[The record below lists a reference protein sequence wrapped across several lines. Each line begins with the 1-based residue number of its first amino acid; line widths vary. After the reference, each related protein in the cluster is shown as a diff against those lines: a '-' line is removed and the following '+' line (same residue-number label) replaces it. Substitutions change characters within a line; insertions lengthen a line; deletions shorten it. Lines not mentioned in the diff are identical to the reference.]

1 MKKRE
6 PVSSIMT
13 DSVITVSVNDHLR
26 DVKKKFSKENIRHL
40 PVMSGEELVGIISKN
55 DIMRL
60 SFGSVFDNQENADEA
75 VLDMLSVDQ
84 VMTHK
89 PKSIKADMLIRDV
102 AEILVSSH
110 FHSLPVVDDDGKVVG
125 IVTSTDI
132 IQYLLEQ
139 Y

>member
-13 DSVITVSVNDHLR
+13 DSVITVSISDHLR

-40 PVMSGEELVGIISKN
+40 PVMNGDNLVGIISKN

-60 SFGSVFDNQENADEA
+60 SFGSVFENQDNADEA

-110 FHSLPVVDDDGKVVG
+110 FHSLPVVDDKGKVVG